1 MKKILVVDDVKEITE
16 VIVMILEIEL
26 EDYEFLEFSSGNQTI
41 NYLKHSNDNVELII
55 SDHNMPDGTG
65 SDLYSFI
72 RENNLNIPYIHM
84 STGNYYEFEK
94 LLTLLEDH
102 SANACINKPFDDET
116 LLATVINSLN
126 ISNDKSP
133 KEFTKLKISRISEHI
148 NDFFKIYINIDGRP
162 ILLFDDSDSS
172 DMTKLQ
178 ELNKKGLESILIE
191 TQEYNDWIKMK
202 MHDLNSIIGECSFED
217 PKTVTDMTDTLMRQS
232 ALLVNMSNPKILNI
246 KKMNNSVNQVLIN
259 LWEKP
264 EINKG
269 LINHFTKLS
278 YLSGHS
284 ANCLI
289 LSWLYTRTIKNG
301 DLNLFSKLAQ
311 ASILH
316 DISIDK
322 DELSMII
329 SKEMIEKSSLS
340 STEKKYIIQH
350 PIISAEK
357 IEKCGIHDS
366 DVLRII
372 RDHHELPDASGFPNS
387 LSMTNTH
394 KLSTAF
400 QFILQLAH
408 RLYINK
414 GQLDKS
420 LDTMNEVFNV
430 DDYRPLINSLKR

>member
-126 ISNDKSP
+126 VSNDKPP
-133 KEFTKLKISRISEHI
+133 KEFTKLRISRISEHI

-162 ILLFDDSDSS
+162 ILLFEDSDSS
-172 DMTKLQ
+172 DMSKLQ

-232 ALLVNMSNPKILNI
+232 ALLVNMSNPKTLNI

-269 LINHFTKLS
+269 LINHFTKLG

-316 DISIDK
+316 DNSIDK
-322 DELSMII
+322 DEFSMII

-350 PIISAEK
+350 PIISAK
-357 IEKCGIHDS
+357 NLKN
-366 DVLRII
+366 VV
-372 RDHHELPDASGFPNS
+372 F
-387 LSMTNTH
+387 MTQTY
-394 KLSTAF
+394 L
-400 QFILQLAH
+400 
-408 RLYINK
+408 
-414 GQLDKS
+414 
-420 LDTMNEVFNV
+420 E
-430 DDYRPLINSLKR
+430 